1 MADTDLRE
9 INMLKYSDGW
19 TWQCVFEDG
28 IRVEGKRR
36 SVSSTDAAIDG
47 AQFASLVAAALQ
59 AGSQPLQSQP
69 VPVLAKVA

>member
-36 SVSSTDAAIDG
+36 YVSSTDAAIDG
-47 AQFASLVAAALQ
+47 AQFASLVAAGLQ
-59 AGSQPLQSQP
+59 AGSQPLQSQT